1 MDEDPITI
9 FSKLSASY
17 PKKTGGEKARDVV
30 IDTLRAVPGLALL
43 GDKDTIPIPPELL
56 RS

>member
-9 FSKLSASY
+9 FSKLSALSQ
-17 PKKTGGEKARDVV
+17 KTGGDKARDVV